1 MIIPSIDI
9 QGGETVQLVGGKKR
23 ALSAGDPIPL
33 AQKFG
38 RVGEIAVIDLDAA
51 LSTGSNASQIRELCK
66 VARCRVGG
74 GIRDLDTAI
83 DWLDAGAAKII
94 LGTAARPEL
103 LSQLPK
109 ERVIAALDAVHQAD
123 GTGEVVDEGWTRSTG
138 AGVLEKIEQL
148 RPYVSGFLITFVERE
163 GRLTGIDVP
172 TIKSY
177 IAAAAGAK
185 VTIAGGVATAEEIAT
200 VDELGADAQIGMAL
214 YTGRMSLA
222 GGFCSMLNSDR
233 ADGLWPTVV
242 TNPHGQMLGLVYS
255 NVESVDRSLETGDAH
270 YWSRKR
276 GLWRKGESSGNVQ
289 KLISIDADCDRDSL
303 RFTVHQSGSGFCHL
317 PQPTCFGNLHGI
329 TELQQTLMDRLETA
343 PPDSYTRRLFESPG
357 LLAAKIREEADELVE
372 ANTRDEVVHEAAD
385 LVYFA
390 LTRLVKEKVDWI
402 EIEKE
407 LDRRSLKISRRGGDA
422 KVSIDS
428 KET

>member
-9 QGGETVQLVGGKKR
+9 QGGETVQLVGGKER

-51 LSTGSNASQIRELCK
+51 LSTGSNAAQIRELCK
-66 VARCRVGG
+66 IARCRVGG
-74 GIRDLDTAI
+74 GIRDVDTAI

-94 LGTAARPEL
+94 LGTAAKPEL
-103 LSQLPK
+103 LRQLPK
-109 ERVIAALDAVHQAD
+109 ERVIAALDAVHQED
-123 GTGEVVDEGWTRSTG
+123 GTGEVVDQGWTRSTG

-177 IAAAAGAK
+177 IAAAGDAR
-185 VTIAGGVATAEEIAT
+185 VTIAGGVATADEIAT
-200 VDELGADAQIGMAL
+200 IDELGADAQIGMAL

-222 GGFCSMLNSDR
+222 DGFCSMLKSDR

-242 TNPHGQMLGLVYS
+242 TNQHQQALGLVYS
-255 NVESVDRSLETGDAH
+255 NAESVERSLETGDAH

-276 GLWRKGESSGNVQ
+276 GLWRKGETSGNVQ
-289 KLISIDADCDRDSL
+289 KLMTIDADCDRDSL
-303 RFTVHQSGSGFCHL
+303 RFTVQQSGSGFCHL
-317 PQPTCFGNLHGI
+317 PQATCFGNSSGI
-329 TELQQTLMDRLETA
+329 TSLQQRLIDRLESA
-343 PPDSYTRRLFESPG
+343 PADSYTRKLFDSPE
-357 LLAAKIREEADELVE
+357 LLAAKIVEEAGELVE
-372 ANTRDEVVHEAAD
+372 ARTENEVVHETAD

-390 LTRLVKEKVDWI
+390 LTRLVKENVEWI

-407 LDRRSLKISRRGGDA
+407 LDRRSLKISRRGGNA
-422 KVSIDS
+422 KVPINP
-428 KET
+428 KAN